1 MLLRS
6 FTQIILAAAL
16 ATCAFGADVTGKW
29 KMSFQTPN
37 GQTRES
43 TLTLKADG
51 EKLTGS
57 MEGGRGGP
65 QEITD
70 GKVSG
75 DNVAFAVVR
84 NFNGNEMKIQYK
96 GVVSGDEMKL
106 TMGMG
111 GREMEMTA
119 KRVP

>member
-6 FTQIILAAAL
+6 FTQIILAATL

-29 KMSFQTPN
+29 KMSVQTPN

-43 TLTLKADG
+43 TLDLKADG

-57 MEGGRGGP
+57 MEGGRGS

-75 DNVAFAVVR
+75 DNVSFAVVR

-119 KRVP
+119 KRVK